1 MADSTTGVL
10 RCADR
15 ALAGATGPLL
25 LMGLAS
31 TTADFSTCLGRVGS
45 LSSGS
50 KLSHY
55 NLVNEWNVDGD
66 FLSLY
71 TSQVYKTK
79 IIKLQYNMNLIMSR
93 LVLKGF
99 DTFCRSSFWS

>member
-66 FLSLY
+66 FEDFGR
-71 TSQVYKTK
+71 QF
-79 IIKLQYNMNLIMSR
+79 NLAR
-93 LVLKGF
+93 CF
-99 DTFCRSSFWS
+99 SFWGHDIY